1 MSLKSVI
8 IVEVEKGDNKYV
20 LHMPAGVP
28 LHECYDASVEITKEI
43 VDFSRKME
51 EQQQEKKE
59 AVVTEKEI
67 IEEEKDELINKV

>member
-28 LHECYDASVEITKEI
+28 WQECYDASVEITKEI
-43 VDFSRKME
+43 VDFSKKME
-51 EQQQEKKE
+51 EQQQEKEPKGNEDDKE
-59 AVVTEKEI
+59 SVPT
-67 IEEEKDELINKV
+67 D